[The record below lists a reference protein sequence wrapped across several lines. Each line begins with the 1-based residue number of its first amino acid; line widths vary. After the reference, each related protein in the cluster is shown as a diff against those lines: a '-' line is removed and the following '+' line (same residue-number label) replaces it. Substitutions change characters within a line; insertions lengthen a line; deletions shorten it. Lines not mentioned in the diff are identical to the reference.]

1 MYEKFQISMK
11 GWFDHQIMGFWVM
24 GFGGKNPFPPY
35 PIPYCDSRNYK
46 ISIRGVVVLGV
57 LFAKIA

>member
-24 GFGGKNPFPPY
+24 GFFGANPFSPY
-35 PIPYCDSRNYK
+35 PIPYQVSWRLIELIEAY
-46 ISIRGVVVLGV
+46 
-57 LFAKIA
+57 